1 MEKESTG
8 LYLSGHPMMEY
19 ADAAKKVQA
28 ARISDLLEA
37 AQEYSTRYIDNAQVT
52 LLGIV
57 SSMKRKLRRAMQ
69 RWPFSRWRIC
79 MGRLR

>member
-1 MEKESTG
+1 MRR
-8 LYLSGHPMMEY
+8 
-19 ADAAKKVQA
+19 KKVQA

-57 SSMKRKLRRAMQ
+57 SSMKKENYEERCNDGLSLGGGYV
-69 RWPFSRWRIC
+69 W
-79 MGRLR
+79 GD